1 MIKRILS
8 NLVACLD
15 LMLQEAFPP
24 ELDVRLDAT
33 SRQYHD
39 RITRTGVF
47 RPLGEVAG
55 VTIVRV
61 IQGQGEPPAPTPG
74 TRAHRTLLRAA
85 W

>member
-1 MIKRILS
+1 MIKRIAG

-15 LMLQEAFPP
+15 LILQEAFPP
-24 ELDVRLDAT
+24 VLDRRVDAT

-39 RITRTGVF
+39 RITRKGVF

-61 IQGQGEPPAPTPG
+61 IEGQGAPPLPAPG
-74 TRAHRTLLRAA
+74 TRAHRVLLRQAF
-85 W
+85 